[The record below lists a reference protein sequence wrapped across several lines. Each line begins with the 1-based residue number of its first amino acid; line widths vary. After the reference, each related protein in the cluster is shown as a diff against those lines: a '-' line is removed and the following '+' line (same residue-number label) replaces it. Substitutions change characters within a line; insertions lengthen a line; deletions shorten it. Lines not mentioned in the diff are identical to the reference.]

1 MTGLR
6 ALFPWTL
13 LAASLATNV
22 LLWHNNAQRSSSP
35 SPPSSH
41 APFAPSPPP
50 LPSSAVNPVSSSAPI
65 TSPAPS
71 ATLYSTTAR
80 SAAFSGYADLLA
92 EDVKTQEQI
101 DALNHLLARWVAT
114 DPAAAASWISHYD
127 DAPFYDP
134 AALHIANHLV
144 SSQRFTEAFLWAD
157 LIRDP
162 SLRETAR
169 EAIIAESF
177 RAKKIDAASVRLS
190 GLPAPRIEAILNG
203 SRLD

>member
-13 LAASLATNV
+13 FAASLATNV
-22 LLWHNNAQRSSSP
+22 LLWHNNAHRSSP
-35 SPPSSH
+35 LSPPTSHTPSASS
-41 APFAPSPPP
+41 PRP
-50 LPSSAVNPVSSSAPI
+50 LPSSAVNSVSSPTPV
-65 TSPAPS
+65 TSPVPS
-71 ATLYSTTAR
+71 VTLHSTASR
-80 SAAFSGYADLLA
+80 STAFSGYADLLA
-92 EDVKTQEQI
+92 EDIKTQEQI

-114 DPAAAASWISHYD
+114 DPTAAASWLAHYD

-134 AALHIANHLV
+134 AALHITNHLV
-144 SSQRFTEAFLWAD
+144 GTQRFAEASIWAD

-177 RAKKIDAASVRLS
+177 RAKKIDASAVRLS
-190 GLPAPRIEAILNG
+190 DLPAPRIEAILNG